1 MKDWGKELYSVIFE
15 KNRLVR
21 FGVITLL
28 VYLFF
33 RFVFPLIAPFFLAF
47 ILITLF
53 YPMLQHIQK
62 RIPMKKKFL
71 AIGVLLLILSFISV
85 IFWVL
90 GYNSS
95 GQLDGLTDFI
105 EEAYDRIQIFLHRC
119 CYSLDG
125 KFGWNGYEIENFF
138 VEKMTV
144 IMENVQVQVIPRLL
158 SSSYTCFKGLFSVVA
173 FLFIT
178 LIAAILMEKDYNSF
192 IEWLKTSEDTSFIWK
207 TVEGVLDYIITFI
220 KAQGIIMLIII
231 VTCSAVLWA
240 AGISGSIFCGILA
253 GCLDVLPFIGTGIV
267 LVPIAVW
274 QLLNGYYAA
283 AAVCLALYIACIVI
297 REFLEPKLIGEKLG
311 IAPVLMM
318 LGIYAGIKLFG
329 VAGII
334 EGPLA
339 LIVIYQLLKERDYCC
354 QTQA

>member
-1 MKDWGKELYSVIFE
+1 MNDWSNELYSAIFK

-21 FGVITLL
+21 FGAVTLL

-33 RFVFPLIAPFFLAF
+33 RFIFPLIAPFFLAF

-62 RIPMKKKFL
+62 RIPMRKKFL
-71 AIGVLLLILSFISV
+71 AAGVLLLILSFISV
-85 IFWVL
+85 VFWAF

-95 GQLDGLTDFI
+95 GQLDGITDFV
-105 EEAYDRIQIFLHRC
+105 EEAYERIQIFLHRC

-125 KFGWNGYEIENFF
+125 KFGWNGYEIERFF

-144 IMENVQVQVIPRLL
+144 IMENVQVQVIPQML
-158 SSSYTCFKGLFSVVA
+158 SSSYACFKGLFSAVA

-178 LIAAILMEKDYNSF
+178 LIAAILLEKDYTPF
-192 IEWLKTSEDTSFIWK
+192 IDWLKNSEDMSFIWK
-207 TVEGVLDYIITFI
+207 TVEGVLNYIVTFI
-220 KAQGIIMLIII
+220 KAQGIIMLIIS
-231 VTCSAVLWA
+231 VACSSVLWA
-240 AGISGSIFCGILA
+240 AGVSGSIFWGILA

-267 LVPIAVW
+267 LVPTAIW

-283 AAVCLALYIACIVI
+283 AAVCLALYVACILI
-297 REFLEPKLIGEKLG
+297 REFLEPKLIGDRLG

-318 LGIYAGIKLFG
+318 FGIYAGIKLFG
-329 VAGII
+329 IAGII

-339 LIVIYQLLKERDYCC
+339 LIVIYQLLKLE
-354 QTQA
+354 

>member
-1 MKDWGKELYSVIFE
+1 MNDFGKEIYSVIFE
-15 KNRLVR
+15 KNKLVR
-21 FGVITLL
+21 FASVTLL

-33 RFVFPLIAPFFLAF
+33 RFIFALIAPFFLAF

-53 YPMLQHIQK
+53 YPLLQHIQK

-71 AIGVLLLILSFISV
+71 AVGMLLLIASFISV
-85 IFWVL
+85 MLWAL

-95 GQLDGLTDFI
+95 GQLTKLTDFI
-105 EEAYDRIQIFLHRC
+105 EEAYEKIQIFLHRC

-125 KFGWNGYEIENFF
+125 KFGWNGCEIENFF

-144 IMENVQVQVIPRLL
+144 IMENVQVQVIPRMI
-158 SSSYTCFKGLFSVVA
+158 SSSYNCFKGIFGAVA

-178 LIAAILMEKDYNSF
+178 LIAAILLEKDYNPF
-192 IEWLKTSEDTSFIWK
+192 MEWLKKSDDTAFVWK
-207 TVEGVLDYIITFI
+207 TLEGILNYIITFI
-220 KAQGIIMLIII
+220 KAQGIIMTIII
-231 VTCSAVLWA
+231 VVCCSVLWA
-240 AGISGSIFCGILA
+240 TGITGSIFLGILA
-253 GCLDVLPFIGTGIV
+253 GILDVLPFIGTGIV
-267 LVPIAVW
+267 LVPTALW
-274 QLLNGYYAA
+274 QLLNGRYVI
-283 AAVCLALYIACIVI
+283 AAVCIALYVACIFI
-297 REFLEPKLIGEKLG
+297 REFLEPKLIGDRLG

-339 LIVIYQLLKERDYCC
+339 LIVIYQLLK
-354 QTQA
+354 TA